1 MKAYNKDNIPRAKQ
15 LRKNMTPW
23 ERKLWYE
30 FLRSYPIRFQRQ
42 KAIGSYIVDFYCAK
56 ARLVIELDGGGHYE
70 QEQQQKDSVR
80 TVELESMNL
89 TVLRICNLDIDHNFD
104 GVCEY
109 IDHIVQH
116 SLPQSASL
124 TAPSSEGAY
133 YKTKLWRYTMNICIY
148 GASSNKLAQE
158 YYDAAEI
165 LGGLMAQQGHTLV
178 FGGGKGGLMGAVA
191 RGAYAQGGA
200 IIGVAPRFFDEPG
213 ILFEECTEFIYT
225 ETMRER
231 KAIMEERSDA
241 FIVLP
246 GGIGTYEEFFEMLTL
261 KQLGRHGKPMAM
273 LNTRGYYDPM
283 AAMLQ
288 NTVDEGFMSANCM
301 ELFGV
306 YNTPAEVLDYVL
318 KAETVTGSI
327 KRLED
332 YNK

>member
-1 MKAYNKDNIPRAKQ
+1 
-15 LRKNMTPW
+15 
-23 ERKLWYE
+23 
-30 FLRSYPIRFQRQ
+30 
-42 KAIGSYIVDFYCAK
+42 
-56 ARLVIELDGGGHYE
+56 
-70 QEQQQKDSVR
+70 
-80 TVELESMNL
+80 
-89 TVLRICNLDIDHNFD
+89 
-104 GVCEY
+104 
-109 IDHIVQH
+109 
-116 SLPQSASL
+116 
-124 TAPSSEGAY
+124 
-133 YKTKLWRYTMNICIY
+133 MNICIY

-158 YYDAAEI
+158 YFDAAET
-165 LGGLMAQQGHTLV
+165 LGALMAQQGHTLV

-191 RGAYAQGGA
+191 RGAHAHGGS

-261 KQLGRHGKPMAM
+261 KQLGRHSKPMAM
-273 LNTRGYYDPM
+273 LNTRKYYDPM

-306 YNTPAEVLDYVL
+306 CDTPAEVLEYVL
-318 KAETVTGSI
+318 RAETITGSI
-327 KRLED
+327 RRLED

>member
-1 MKAYNKDNIPRAKQ
+1 
-15 LRKNMTPW
+15 
-23 ERKLWYE
+23 
-30 FLRSYPIRFQRQ
+30 
-42 KAIGSYIVDFYCAK
+42 
-56 ARLVIELDGGGHYE
+56 
-70 QEQQQKDSVR
+70 
-80 TVELESMNL
+80 
-89 TVLRICNLDIDHNFD
+89 
-104 GVCEY
+104 
-109 IDHIVQH
+109 
-116 SLPQSASL
+116 
-124 TAPSSEGAY
+124 
-133 YKTKLWRYTMNICIY
+133 MNICIY

-178 FGGGKGGLMGAVA
+178 FGGGQGGLMGAVA
-191 RGAYAQGGA
+191 RGAHAQGGS

-261 KQLGRHGKPMAM
+261 KQLGRHSKPMAM
-273 LNTRGYYDPM
+273 LNTRKYYDPM

-306 YNTPAEVLDYVL
+306 CDTPAEVLEYVL
-318 KAETVTGSI
+318 KAETITGSI
-327 KRLED
+327 RRLED